1 MVIPVPPGALRMSK
15 RCRETLEVLGASTAE
30 VETALRYEHRQ
41 KSIAVG
47 FGDAPAWAQ
56 ALQAGQ
62 QALQAGQQALLAG
75 QEALLQQFSEL
86 PVKIYNSHAHVG
98 VGSIQW
104 IILPLVAFPLNVLPP
119 TRNDLMQMGNQQ
131 CNAVMAYYGLPAI
144 AGHSRADIEA
154 KRIAIG
160 TRIGLIF

>member
-15 RCRETLEVLGASTAE
+15 RYRETLEVMGASTAE

-41 KSIAVG
+41 KSIAIG
-47 FGDAPAWAQ
+47 FGDVPAWA
-56 ALQAGQ
+56 

-86 PVKIYNSHAHVG
+86 PVKIYNSQVHVG
-98 VGSIQW
+98 GGSIQW